1 MEGYFCFECSNFP
14 QLENLLAKNYN
25 LYRSAT
31 AGYRA
36 YLQSYA
42 SYSLKK
48 IFNVNALDLTK
59 IAKAF
64 GFKVPPRVNLAIGPG
79 KGESARAGNKRRR
92 DEDTISESEGDEVE
106 ANVVEVKKVKT
117 NSSGQTGDGSVK
129 GPMRGKD
136 KARRMETLG
145 SKAVEKEKFRK
156 GKEMK
161 KLGANW
167 SR

>member
-1 MEGYFCFECSNFP
+1 M
-14 QLENLLAKNYN
+14 AKNYN

-31 AGYRA
+31 QGYRA

-48 IFNVNALDLTK
+48 IFDVNALDLTK

-79 KGESARAGNKRRR
+79 KGQSVRAGEKRRR
-92 DEDTISESEGDEVE
+92 DEDSGSNDEDE
-106 ANVVEVKKVKT
+106 EMETSPAKKTK
-117 NSSGQTGDGSVK
+117 SDGSVR
-129 GPMRGKD
+129 GLMRGNDGRAK
-136 KARRMETLG
+136 RMETLG
-145 SKAVEKEKFRK
+145 RKAVEKEKYRK
-156 GKEMK
+156 GK
-161 KLGANW
+161 LGTNW